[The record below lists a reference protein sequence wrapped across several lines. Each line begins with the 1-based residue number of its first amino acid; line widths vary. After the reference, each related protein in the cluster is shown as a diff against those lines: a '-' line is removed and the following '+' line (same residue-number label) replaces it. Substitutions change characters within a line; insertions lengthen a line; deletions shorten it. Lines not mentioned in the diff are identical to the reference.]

1 MTADSCRMK
10 GIEDVGIIELVLD
23 ARLLWMGDDLVLVRV
38 EIC

>member
-10 GIEDVGIIELVLD
+10 GIEGVGTMEPVLD
-23 ARLLWMGDDLVLVRV
+23 ARLLWMGDDLVLEPV